1 MYPKN
6 FGLLATAFLA
16 ATVSALP
23 RTVQPHQDGLAASIV
38 TLDQS
43 PEGGDLMQRSEA
55 ETATGDGADWEI
67 PHAHPRL
74 PYYSGSD
81 NGGNKGVL
89 QRSEANTATNDNED
103 LMYSVRGD
111 DGDVPPQNGWGRGN
125 VKRSEANTATNDNED
140 FMFNA
145 TGDDDV
151 PHWHGRGRGN
161 VKRSEAETASKDNAE
176 FWPGGRYGGYGGY
189 SGNDG
194 GLGAYQ

>member
-1 MYPKN
+1 
-6 FGLLATAFLA
+6 
-16 ATVSALP
+16 
-23 RTVQPHQDGLAASIV
+23 
-38 TLDQS
+38 
-43 PEGGDLMQRSEA
+43 MQRSEA

-89 QRSEANTATNDNED
+89 Q
-103 LMYSVRGD
+103 
-111 DGDVPPQNGWGRGN
+111 
-125 VKRSEANTATNDNED
+125 RSEANTATNDNED